1 MQRFIPLLLAT
12 ICVAQ
17 VPDLKL
23 ISRWEWRNIGPAS
36 MGGRIADIAGVPGDP
51 NLVYAAAGSAGLFK
65 STNAGTTWRPIF
77 DHESTI
83 SIGGIAIDE
92 QHPSTIWVGTGEANL
107 RNSVSFGDGVY
118 LSRDGGKSWRNMG
131 LKDTQTISR
140 VVVNPKNAD
149 IAYVAAVGHTFGPN
163 AERGVFATF
172 DGGKTWQKT
181 LFIDNVH
188 GAADIDID
196 PSNPDVLYATMWH
209 FDRKPWTF
217 ESGDTNGGVFKSVDA
232 GRTWKKL
239 TNLPKLMGRIGVKVS
254 PSNPKVVYVIAE
266 CNEGTLF
273 RSNDAG
279 ATFEKLSS
287 ERDLVGRGYYFA
299 DMRVDP
305 TDENRI
311 YVLTNGLMLSADGG
325 KSFKRIAGKVHG
337 DLHALWIDPKD
348 PRRLWEGNDGGLAV
362 SQDRGDTWEQIN
374 NIPLGQFYQVYADNR
389 VPFYNI
395 TGGMQDNGSWTGP
408 SRTREPMGIMND
420 DWHMINGFVGFDALS
435 DPDDPDI
442 VITEQSGG
450 VLLRTDLK
458 TREQQQV
465 GPNVRNNNGGTAAGQ
480 KYRFNWD
487 APFVKSPFGKNTWY
501 LAGNAVFQSS
511 DSGHS
516 WEPISGDLTNNDQS
530 KMQNAGGPVWI
541 ENSADLVYST
551 ILSVSE
557 SPAKRGVIW
566 TGTDDGD
573 LQRTTD
579 GGTHW
584 TNLSANLP
592 GIPKN
597 APISHV
603 EASRNSELTAYVSLD
618 LHMFDDFRAL
628 IFRTTDGGKTFTK
641 ITNGLPANGWV
652 WTVREDPK
660 NPDLLYAGTELGLFA
675 SWNAGTTWAPLHLAN
690 MPYAIAVRDI
700 LIHPDSNDLIVATHG
715 RSVYV
720 LDDISALQHMSGEA
734 SLLAP
739 RPAYRHAMRA
749 THFAVGDKAFAAP
762 NPPYGALITYFLPAE
777 GNVRLEI
784 LDSKDAAVRNLRDA
798 PHEAGFN
805 RVAWDLHYESSR
817 GPQAVPG
824 AYKIRLTVDGKTLE
838 RPLDLRMD
846 PNVTVSAQDLALQF
860 DYARRIEQLQA
871 RVNAAIRKIDASGT
885 PNPLRD
891 QLARPRGA
899 ERSETGPR
907 LLENLMSLAAMIDS
921 PNAAPTPAMISY
933 FNELNSTVE
942 SLLKQL

>member
-1 MQRFIPLLLAT
+1 MRRLIPFVFACICGAQTPDPKLLS
-12 ICVAQ
+12 
-17 VPDLKL
+17 K
-23 ISRWEWRNIGPAS
+23 WEWRNIGPAS

-51 NLVYAAAGSAGLFK
+51 NLVYAAAGSGGLFK
-65 STNAGTTWRPIF
+65 STNAGTTWTPIF
-77 DHESTI
+77 DHEATI

-92 QHPSTIWVGTGEANL
+92 KHPDTIWVGTGEANL

-118 LSRDGGKSWRNMG
+118 LSRDGGKSWHNMG

-188 GAADIDID
+188 GAADLEID
-196 PSNPDVLYATMWH
+196 PSNPDILYATMWH

-217 ESGDTNGGVFKSVDA
+217 ESGDTNGGVFKSNDA

-239 TNLPKLMGRIGVKVS
+239 ESLPKLMGRIGVKVA
-254 PSNPKVVYVIAE
+254 PSNPNVVYVIAE
-266 CNEGTLF
+266 CNDGVLF
-273 RSNDAG
+273 RSNDGG

-287 ERDLVGRGYYFA
+287 DRELVGRGYYFA

-305 TDENRI
+305 ADQNRI
-311 YVLTNGLMLSADGG
+311 YALNNNLMLSIDGG
-325 KSFKRIAGKVHG
+325 KTFKRIAAKVHG
-337 DLHALWIDPKD
+337 DVHALWIDPKN
-348 PRRLWEGNDGGLAV
+348 PRRIWDGNDGGLAV

-389 VPFYNI
+389 LPFYNI

-408 SRTREPMGIMND
+408 SRTREPQGIMND
-420 DWHMINGFVGFDALS
+420 DWRMINGFVGFDALS
-435 DPDDPDI
+435 DPDNPDI
-442 VITEQSGG
+442 VITEQAGG

-487 APFVKSPFGKNTWY
+487 SPFVKSPFGKNTWY
-501 LAGNAVFQSS
+501 LAGNAVFQTS

-516 WEPISGDLTNNDQS
+516 WEPISGDLTSNDQS
-530 KMQNAGGPVWI
+530 KMQNAGGPVWV

-566 TGTDDGD
+566 TGTDDGN
-573 LQRTTD
+573 LQVTFN
-579 GGTHW
+579 GGAQW
-584 TNLSANLP
+584 TNLSANIP

-603 EASRNSELTAYVSLD
+603 EASRKSEQTAYVSLD
-618 LHMFDDFRAL
+618 LHMFDDFRPL
-628 IFRTTDGGKTFTK
+628 LYRTTDGGKTFTK
-641 ITNGLPANGWV
+641 ITSGLPASGWV
-652 WTVREDPK
+652 WTIREDPK

-675 SWNAGTTWAPLHLAN
+675 SWNAGTTWVPLHLAN

-700 LIHPDSNDLIVATHG
+700 IVQPDSNDLIVATHG

-720 LDDISALQHMSGEA
+720 LDDIAALQHLDGATRLFET
-734 SLLAP
+734 
-739 RPAYRHAMRA
+739 RTAYRHTMRA
-749 THFAVGDKAFAAP
+749 TRFGIGDKTFTAP
-762 NPPYGALITYFLPAE
+762 NPAYGASITYFLSTA
-777 GNVRLEI
+777 GKVGLQI
-784 LDSKDAAVRNLRDA
+784 LDSKGATVRLIRDA
-798 PHEAGFN
+798 PEAAGLI
-805 RVAWDLHYESSR
+805 RIVWDLRYDSAR
-817 GPQAVPG
+817 GAQALPG
-824 AYKIRLTVDGKTLE
+824 KYKIVLTGADGKTFE
-838 RPLDLRMD
+838 QPLDLRMD
-846 PNVTVSAQDLALQF
+846 PNVTVSAEDLATQF
-860 DYARRIEQLQA
+860 DYSRKIQQLQS
-871 RVNAAIRKIDASGT
+871 RVNAAIRKIDGAGA

-891 QLARPRGA
+891 KLTRPQGA
-899 ERSETGPR
+899 GRSETGPR
-907 LLENLMSLAAMIDS
+907 LMENLASLAAMIDS
-921 PNAAPTPAMISY
+921 ANAAPTPAMIKY
-933 FNELNSTVE
+933 FNELNAEVE
-942 SLLKQL
+942 ALLN

>member
-1 MQRFIPLLLAT
+1 MQRLIFLLWAG
-12 ICVAQ
+12 ICLAQ
-17 VPDLKL
+17 VPDPKL
-23 ISRWEWRNIGPAS
+23 LSKWEWRNIGPAT
-36 MGGRIADIAGVPGDP
+36 MGGRIADLAGVPGDP
-51 NLVYAAAGSAGLFK
+51 NLVYAAAGSGGLFK

-77 DHESTI
+77 DHETTI

-92 QHPSTIWVGTGEANL
+92 MHPDTIWVGTGEANL
-107 RNSVSFGDGVY
+107 RNSVSFGDGIY
-118 LSRDGGKSWRNMG
+118 LSRDGGNSWRNMG

-140 VVVNPKNAD
+140 VVVNPKNAA

-217 ESGDTNGGVFKSVDA
+217 ESGDTNGGVFKSIDA
-232 GRTWKKL
+232 GRTWRKL
-239 TNLPKLMGRIGVKVS
+239 TNLPALMGRIGVKVS
-254 PSNPKVVYVIAE
+254 PSNPKCIYVIAE
-266 CNEGTLF
+266 CKDGTLF

-305 TDENRI
+305 TDENRV
-311 YVLTNGLMLSADGG
+311 YVLTNNLLLSTDGG
-325 KSFKRIAGKVHG
+325 KSFKRIASKVHG
-337 DLHALWIDPKD
+337 DLHALWIDPKN
-348 PRRLWEGNDGGLAV
+348 PRRIWEGNDGGLAV
-362 SQDRGDTWEQIN
+362 SQDRGDTWEQID

-389 VPFYNI
+389 VPFYNV

-408 SRTREPMGIMND
+408 SRTREPLGIMND
-420 DWHMINGFVGFDALS
+420 DWRMINGFVGFDALS
-435 DPDDPDI
+435 DPDNPDI
-442 VITEQSGG
+442 VITEQAGG

-465 GPNVRNNNGGTAAGQ
+465 GPNVRNNSGGTAAGM

-487 APFVKSPFGKNTWY
+487 APFVKSPFGKNIWY

-566 TGTDDGD
+566 TGTDDGN
-573 LQRTTD
+573 LQVTTN
-579 GGTHW
+579 GGEKW
-584 TNLSANLP
+584 TNLSAHIP

-603 EASRNSELTAYVSLD
+603 EASRKSELTAYISLD
-618 LHMFDDFRAL
+618 LHMFDDFRPL

-675 SWNAGTTWAPLHLAN
+675 SWNAGTTWTPLHLAN

-700 LIHPDSNDLIVATHG
+700 LIHPVSNDLIVATHG

-720 LDDISALQHMSGEA
+720 LDDISALQHKSSDA
-734 SLLAP
+734 SLLEP
-739 RPAYRHAMRA
+739 RTAYRVAMRP
-749 THFAVGDKAFAAP
+749 TRFGVGDKTFAAP
-762 NPPYGALITYFLPAE
+762 NPPYGALITYFLPAPAD
-777 GNVRLEI
+777 VHLEI
-784 LDSKDAAVRNLRDA
+784 LDSKGAPVRNLRDA
-798 PHEAGFN
+798 THDAGFN
-805 RVAWDLHYESSR
+805 RIAWDLRYDSGR
-817 GPQAVPG
+817 GPQALPG
-824 AYKIRLTVDGKTLE
+824 TYKVRLTVDGKSLE
-838 RPLDLRMD
+838 QPLDLRID
-846 PNVTVSAQDLALQF
+846 PNVKVSTEDLATQF
-860 DYARRIEQLQA
+860 DYARRIQQLQA

-891 QLARPRGA
+891 QLARPAGA
-899 ERSETGPR
+899 SRAETGPR
-907 LLENLMSLAAMIDS
+907 LLENLNSLSTIIDS
-921 PNAAPTPAMISY
+921 ANAAPTPAMIKY
-933 FNELNSTVE
+933 FNELNSTAE
-942 SLLKQL
+942 SVLKQP